1 MANHPNVRL
10 LRITNNE
17 NNSYSN
23 GTGSSMK
30 FISNDPDLHGINRIH
45 LKTSII
51 PNTQYN
57 INTKNN
63 KLTLIC
69 DDMKTIEAIPV
80 GQYTTTTFIEALK
93 IVLDVAA
100 FPNTFNIIVDPLTYK
115 IKLTKS
121 GGNNFTIPDKSLNK
135 MYLVIG
141 QDILKTSI
149 LTMDGLEIACDNIYN
164 LSGLRHVYVES
175 YTLGKSLL
183 TGSVK
188 KYATVADIPI
198 TVPFGSFQC
207 DVYTEE
213 TLNVVYYKGFKNI
226 SSFHL
231 KLVDEYGEEVELN
244 GATFAF
250 VFEIHSS

>member
-17 NNSYSN
+17 VSSYSN
-23 GTGSSMK
+23 GNGASIK
-30 FISNDPDLHGINRIH
+30 FQTNDSDLHGVNRIH

-69 DDMKTIEAIPV
+69 ADMGPIDAIPV

-93 IVLDVAA
+93 IVLDSAA
-100 FPNTFNIIVDPLTYK
+100 SPNTFNIIVDPLTYK
-115 IKLTKS
+115 IKLTKI
-121 GGNNFTIPDKSLNK
+121 GGASFAIPDKSLNR

-141 QDILKTSI
+141 QDIYKEST
-149 LTMDGLEIACDNIYN
+149 LTFVGLELVCDNIYN

-175 YTLGKSLL
+175 FTLGKSLL

-188 KYATVADIPI
+188 KYATIADIPI

-207 DVYTEE
+207 DVYSEE
-213 TLNVVYYKGFKNI
+213 TLNVVYYKGYKNI
-226 SSFHL
+226 SNFEL
-231 KLVDEYGEEVELN
+231 KLVDEYGEIVELN
-244 GATFAF
+244 GATFSF
-250 VFEIHSS
+250 VFEVHST